1 MKRVEKNVLLPWNR
15 YIQLCKKDDK
25 NEVKTDK
32 TDESDEC
39 ETIMDKDIEEEIENE
54 TNNDQLS
61 NESNKDQVS
70 KEDEHVLSL
79 NGKAESAEIIFPSNH
94 TVCSSTIENID
105 NTFVKSKKKIKKN
118 PKWIHLNMH

>member
-118 PKWIHLNMH
+118 QKWIHLNMH